1 MIKQQA
7 ANLPH
12 YVYPVDEWKII
23 ENRYYPQF
31 IAGTETL
38 FALSNGYLG
47 MRGCFE
53 EGSPIEQDG
62 TFVNAFYE
70 SWPIVY
76 GEEAY
81 GFAKTG
87 QTIVNVPNSKVIKL
101 YIDDEPFSL
110 RFANLLKY
118 TRMLDMKAGTLDREI
133 VWETPAGKHV
143 RIKSRRLVSLSHR
156 HLAAISYQVTVL
168 NAHAPVVI
176 SSEVVYRHDLP
187 DTNGDDPRKARD
199 FPQRPLQPEQH
210 YIPASRDQRIV
221 LSHATRRSRMTIACG
236 IDHILETDCPY
247 SYSSESTDDTGKV
260 VYSIDASPGEPI
272 SLVKYMTYHTSGT
285 APASELCTRAER
297 TLDRAVRQG
306 MPDLLESQQLY
317 LHNFWQRSDVEI
329 GGEPTVQQDIRFN
342 LFQLCQ
348 ATARVEGTGVP
359 AKGLTGQAYE
369 GHYFWDGEIY
379 VLPFLIY
386 TTPRIAKN
394 LLKFRHDKLPQARQ
408 RARDLDQRGAL
419 FPWRTIN
426 GEEASAYYAAGTAQY
441 HLNADIMYALR
452 KYIDAAGDTEFLHE
466 TGAELL
472 VETARMWSDL
482 GFYSERMGGKFC
494 IHGVTGPDEYT
505 AVVNNNT
512 FTNLMARENLWHAA
526 QTVTALR
533 EAKPERYAALVDKT
547 GLDFEEVAEWQAAA
561 DQMHVAYDT
570 TLGIHPQDEHF
581 LEREPWDFSN
591 TPADKYP
598 LLLHYHPLVI
608 YRHQIIKQAD
618 VVLAMFLLGHEFTL
632 EQKKRNFDYYDPLTT
647 GDSSLSASVQSIAAS
662 EIGYADKAYEYF
674 RYAALMDLANVR
686 GNVQD
691 GVHLASIGG
700 TWMALV
706 YGFGGMRDQ
715 GGHLSFSPRLPAQ
728 WERLKFPLMIQGMS
742 LVVDIQRDFVT
753 YLLRQGNCLTISHQG
768 EEVQLTVGVPCT
780 HPLS

>member
-1 MIKQQA
+1 MIKQQTT
-7 ANLPH
+7 NPPH

-53 EGSPIEQDG
+53 EGAPIEQDG

-87 QTIVNVPNSKVIKL
+87 QTIVHVPNSKIIKL
-101 YIDDEPFSL
+101 YLDDEPFSL
-110 RFANLLKY
+110 RFANLLNY
-118 TRMLDMKAGTLDREI
+118 TRTLNMKAGTLDRELL
-133 VWETPAGKHV
+133 WETPAGKRV
-143 RIKSRRLVSLSHR
+143 LIKSRRLVSLSHR

-168 NAHAPVVI
+168 NAPAPVVI
-176 SSEVVYRHDLP
+176 SSEVMYRHDLP
-187 DTNGDDPRKARD
+187 DTNGDPRKARD
-199 FPQRPLQPEQH
+199 FPERPLHPEKH
-210 YIPASRDQRIV
+210 YGPTGNDQRVI

-236 IDHILETDCPY
+236 IDHTLETAC
-247 SYSSESTDDTGKV
+247 SYSCTSESTDDSGKV
-260 VYSIDASPGEPI
+260 VYSIDASPGESI
-272 SLVKYMTYHTSGT
+272 LLTKYMTYHTSGT
-285 APASELCTRAER
+285 APADELCLRAER
-297 TLDRAVRQG
+297 TLDRAVEHG
-306 MPDLLESQQLY
+306 IADLLDSQQLY
-317 LHNFWQRSDVEI
+317 LHNFWQRSDIEI

-348 ATARVEGTGVP
+348 ATARAEGAGVP

-379 VLPFLIY
+379 VLPFLTY

-394 LLKFRHDKLPQARQ
+394 LLKFRHSKLPQARQ

-441 HLNADIMYALR
+441 HINADIIYALR
-452 KYIDAAGDTEFLHE
+452 KYVAVTGDTEFLHE

-505 AVVNNNT
+505 TVVNNNT
-512 FTNLMARENLWHAA
+512 FTNLMARENLWYAS
-526 QTVTALR
+526 QTVAALR
-533 EAKPERYAALVDKT
+533 EDKPERYAVLVDKT

-561 DQMHVAYDT
+561 DQMHVPYDT
-570 TLGIHPQDEHF
+570 TLGIHSQDEHF

-608 YRHQIIKQAD
+608 YRHQLIKQAD
-618 VVLAMFLLGHEFTL
+618 VVLTMFLLGHEFTL

-662 EIGYADKAYEYF
+662 EIGYADKAYAYF

-728 WERLKFPLMIQGMS
+728 WERLKFPLMTQGMS
-742 LVVDIQRDFVT
+742 LVVDIQQESVT
-753 YLLRQGNCLTISHQG
+753 YLLRRGSSVNISHQG

-780 HPLS
+780 RPLS